1 MRFDVAANLAAVQ
14 AAELVNLWSDGQLD
28 AAAFADV
35 YDVSGMREGLDE
47 DAVSELAV
55 LAGELAEVF
64 RGDDPREE
72 VNRLLARVELQPH
85 LTDHDDRGHH
95 LHYEAASA
103 GLVERVRAN
112 TLMGLAV
119 LLCDEH
125 ERIGTCDADRCQH
138 AWVDTSRNARRRF
151 CSTACA
157 NRTHVAAHRAR
168 QRDGA

>member
-14 AAELVNLWSDGQLD
+14 AAELVNLWSGGELD

-35 YDVSGMREGLDE
+35 YDVSGVRAALD
-47 DAVSELAV
+47 DQVVAELAV
-55 LAGELAEVF
+55 LAEELAEVF
-64 RGDDPREE
+64 RVEDPRRE
-72 VNRLLARVELQPH
+72 VNDLLARVELRPH

-103 GLVERVRAN
+103 GLAERVRAN

-119 LLCDEH
+119 LLCDELM
-125 ERIGTCDADRCQH
+125 RIGTCDAERCER

-168 QRDGA
+168 QRDDA